1 MNHSIFEISCQYI
14 IHFVYIIF
22 LIAFFFVQCYD
33 IFCETFKKH
42 FVKHSVSPEGSFHIY
57 EKNKFSHTHT
67 NRCRH
72 ADGIA
77 ADYVQSALS
86 AGVTQLGFS
95 DHAPF
100 PDYDFGMRMPYC
112 ELSEYIEDINA
123 LTVQYRTDII
133 LWKGLEIEYLP
144 EYRDYYEALLTR
156 SGMDYLLMG
165 EHFYKNAS
173 GKTTNYTD
181 ALSTDEFPVYAQ
193 NVADGMKTGLFLAV
207 AHPDIY
213 MADNFVW
220 DDNCKKAADII
231 IDTAVTTGTVLEYNA
246 NGFRREKKFYPD
258 GTRYQYPHPAFWEM
272 VKGSGARVI
281 VGSDCHNPSQVWDVA
296 IEKAYQNLY
305 ALGIHPISSL
315 FDTSD
320 VPSVLCTKSH
330 DEEHS

>member
-1 MNHSIFEISCQYI
+1 M
-14 IHFVYIIF
+14 
-22 LIAFFFVQCYD
+22 
-33 IFCETFKKH
+33 KH
-42 FVKHSVSPEGSFHIY
+42 FSPVPGW
-57 EKNKFSHTHT
+57 
-67 NRCRH
+67 
-72 ADGIA
+72 
-77 ADYVQSALS
+77 
-86 AGVTQLGFS
+86 
-95 DHAPF
+95 
-100 PDYDFGMRMPYC
+100 
-112 ELSEYIEDINA
+112 
-123 LTVQYRTDII
+123 II
-133 LWKGLEIEYLP
+133 CLWENI
-144 EYRDYYEALLTR
+144 
-156 SGMDYLLMG
+156 SI
-165 EHFYKNAS
+165 KNAS

-320 VPSVLCTKSH
+320 VPSALCTKSH

>member
-1 MNHSIFEISCQYI
+1 M
-14 IHFVYIIF
+14 
-22 LIAFFFVQCYD
+22 
-33 IFCETFKKH
+33 KKIN
-42 FVKHSVSPEGSFHIY
+42 F
-57 EKNKFSHTHT
+57 HTHT

-95 DHAPF
+95 AHAPL
-100 PDYDFGMRMPYC
+100 RMPYC

-123 LTVQYRTDII
+123 LTVQYQTDII

-320 VPSVLCTKSH
+320 VPSALCTKSH

>member
-1 MNHSIFEISCQYI
+1 M
-14 IHFVYIIF
+14 
-22 LIAFFFVQCYD
+22 
-33 IFCETFKKH
+33 KKIN
-42 FVKHSVSPEGSFHIY
+42 F
-57 EKNKFSHTHT
+57 HTHT

-123 LTVQYRTDII
+123 LTVQYQTDII

-173 GKTTNYTD
+173 GKTTNY
-181 ALSTDEFPVYAQ
+181 
-193 NVADGMKTGLFLAV
+193 
-207 AHPDIY
+207 

-231 IDTAVTTGTVLEYNA
+231 SDTAVTTGTVLEYNA

-320 VPSVLCTKSH
+320 VPSALCTKSH